1 MPTMQKPIGHEEKAF
16 AKMLQKHVKGFDDFE

>member
-16 AKMLQKHVKGFDDFE
+16 AKMLQKHVKG